1 MNHATLNQLQQPLIP
16 TQRRGFGNYPHKED
30 NYAAPFDLRN
40 VAHSELREFAV
51 RVRNAIPNS
60 YLAATKHEAVKVHR
74 IYVGVVGET
83 FYRGCITYADI
94 RLDREGNPKPTFNI
108 TSPWLYQ
115 ERKSRDQYVRKS
127 TKIDVAVK
135 IAKESLL
142 GYTENMNAKVYH
154 KDFVNCVDDHYSKLK
169 VMWGR
174 CQFGAILSNYDRQK
188 EGWKQIVEHLRATAT
203 SMAPHVLESMN
214 VWEKHFAEVLEHE
227 SLGQTLYVRPH
238 VNPVTNEQRF
248 AVVDVNPSSFDL
260 SGDIAIYNIDTLPT
274 ELRGKLAVLEAM
286 PQEDYVHMLG
296 MQDHA
301 GNYYLHTLK
310 GEYNV

>member
-1 MNHATLNQLQQPLIP
+1 MNHATLNQH
-16 TQRRGFGNYPHKED
+16 TQIRGFGNYPHKED
-30 NYAAPFDLRN
+30 KYAVPFNLGN
-40 VAHSELREFAV
+40 VATSELREFAV

-60 YLAATKHEAVKVHR
+60 YLVTTDRGGDIRR

-83 FYRGCITYADI
+83 FYRGYITYGDI
-94 RLDREGNPKPTFNI
+94 RLNRGGDPKPTFNV

-115 ERKSRDQYVRKS
+115 ERKTRDRYVRKS
-127 TKIDVAVK
+127 TKIDAAVK

-142 GYTENMNAKVYH
+142 AYTENMNAKVYH
-154 KDFVNCVDDHYSKLK
+154 KDFVSCVDDHYSKLK

-174 CQFGAILSNYDRQK
+174 CQFGAVLSNYDRRK

-203 SMAPHVLESMN
+203 SMAPHILESMK
-214 VWEKHFAEVLEHE
+214 VWEQHYAEVLEHE

-248 AVVDVNPSSFDL
+248 AVVDVNPASFDL
-260 SGDIAIYNIDTLPT
+260 SGDVAIYNIDTLPT

-310 GEYNV
+310 EV